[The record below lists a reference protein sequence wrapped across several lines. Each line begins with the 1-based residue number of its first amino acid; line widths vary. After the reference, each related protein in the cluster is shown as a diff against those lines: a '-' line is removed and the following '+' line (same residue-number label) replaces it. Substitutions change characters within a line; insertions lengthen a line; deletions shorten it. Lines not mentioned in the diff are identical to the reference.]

1 MKPLVKIC
9 GITRKA
15 DALFCA
21 AQGANALGFIFYE
34 ASPRC
39 IAPAKAARIIASLPP
54 FVTAV
59 GVFVNQRRRDI
70 CRIIEQTGIGVIQF
84 SGDESPEDCEG
95 YPLKTIK
102 AFRIRFGFER
112 GMGILPMSLRGVSPL
127 ESGAEDTG
135 KMPVT
140 HMGETPMPLSGQSL
154 RPLLKYRVS
163 AALLDGAAGGL
174 YGGSGQL
181 ADFRVARELKKHFPV
196 ILAGGLTPDN
206 IVQAAKLVKPYALD
220 VNSGVES
227 SPGKKDHRKVAR
239 LFRRINDMQENNKRR
254 RDTESSESEEEFKRR
269 RNNKEG
275 PEAR

>member
-1 MKPLVKIC
+1 VKIC

-21 AQGANALGFIFYE
+21 AQGANALGFIFYKD
-34 ASPRC
+34 SPRY

-59 GVFVNQRRRDI
+59 GVFVNQSRRDI
-70 CRIIEQTGIGVIQF
+70 CRVIEQTGISTIQF
-84 SGDESPEDCEG
+84 SGDESPDDCEG

-102 AFRIRFGFER
+102 AFRVRFGPQR
-112 GMGILPMSLRGVSPL
+112 GMGIMPMSPRGVSPL
-127 ESGAEDTG
+127 EPGEKDTG
-135 KMPVT
+135 KMPVI
-140 HMGETPMPLSGQSL
+140 HMGETPMPLSDRSL
-154 RPLLKYRVS
+154 RPLVKYRVA

-181 ADFRVARELKKHFPV
+181 ADFRVARQLKKHFPV

-206 IVQAAKLVKPYALD
+206 IVDAARRVQPYALD

-227 SPGKKDHRKVAR
+227 SPGKKHHAKVAL
-239 LFRRINDMQENNKRR
+239 LFRRINEMRDNNTRH
-254 RDTESSESEEEFKRR
+254 RDTENSE
-269 RNNKEG
+269 
-275 PEAR
+275 